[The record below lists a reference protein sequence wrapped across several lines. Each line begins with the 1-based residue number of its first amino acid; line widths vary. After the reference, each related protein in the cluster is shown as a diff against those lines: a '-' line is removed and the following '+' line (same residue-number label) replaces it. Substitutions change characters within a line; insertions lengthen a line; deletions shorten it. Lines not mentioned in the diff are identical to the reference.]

1 MGKPGDLGRQAVFR
15 ESRARN
21 TRQTVTL
28 TREMSKKL
36 GFQGIGL
43 GRCGTSLVDAKG
55 PLSCEL
61 CSASE
66 GLLQGPIA
74 QFTHRAERFD
84 D

>member
-1 MGKPGDLGRQAVFR
+1 
-15 ESRARN
+15 
-21 TRQTVTL
+21 
-28 TREMSKKL
+28 MSKKL

-55 PLSCEL
+55 PLSGEL
-61 CSASE
+61 FSASE
-66 GLLQGPIA
+66 ALLQGPSD